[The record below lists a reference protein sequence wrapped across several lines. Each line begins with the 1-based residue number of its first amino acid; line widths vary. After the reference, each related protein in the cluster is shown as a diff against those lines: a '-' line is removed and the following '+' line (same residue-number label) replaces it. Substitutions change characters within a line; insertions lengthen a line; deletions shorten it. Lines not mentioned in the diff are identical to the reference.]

1 MLTLRTFGGLSLE
14 SDTGAVRGAALQ
26 KRRLAI
32 LVLLAVARERGLSR
46 DKLLAYLWP
55 ENETERARHTLSQLL
70 YVLRRDLDCDVVAPE
85 SGDTLRLNRAVISSD
100 VLEFED
106 ALDNAELERAVG
118 LYAGAFLDGW
128 FVADAPEFE
137 RWVESQRSRLAQ
149 RAVAALRQLAE
160 S

>member
-26 KRRLAI
+26 KRRLAV

-70 YVLRRDLDCDVVAPE
+70 YALRRDLDCDVVAPM
-85 SGDTLRLNRAVISSD
+85 SGDMLGLNRAVISCD
-100 VLEFED
+100 VIEFED
-106 ALDNAELERAVG
+106 ALDAAELERGVA
-118 LYAGAFLDGW
+118 LYGGSFLDGW
-128 FVADAPEFE
+128 YVGEAPEFE

-149 RAVAALRQLAE
+149 RAVAAIR
-160 S
+160 